1 MNEHL
6 VKEWQRCVRP
16 GDTII
21 CLGDVGHP
29 NAWRDRR
36 LVLDIRSC
44 PGTRFLVL
52 GNHDGDRDAL
62 REAGFTTQRTLALCA
77 TDPPLALSHVPLW
90 SVPHGTINVH
100 GHIHGGHEP
109 TPAIRVL
116 RVARTLADMKEQQT
130 VTPALIDEAAGRAHA
145 TSEPLE

>member
-1 MNEHL
+1 MS
-6 VKEWQRCVRP
+6 
-16 GDTII
+16 
-21 CLGDVGHP
+21 GHP

-36 LVLDIRSC
+36 LVLDNPELPRNVV
-44 PGTRFLVL
+44 PRTRD
-52 GNHDGDRDAL
+52 HDGDRDAL